1 MIDISTLGLVNNV
14 ASNTYF
20 VDPATYFVYSR
31 KTGAQTRLS
40 GSLNVSNVR
49 SYTLQTTGRYPVKI
63 REDRLR
69 QAVAAAVRNK
79 TRTEGEVNTGKG
91 WIIGSVINGQYSFST
106 SPVVHSTESSV
117 DTEIE
122 RLAKNNPGTRFVK
135 VRIEAFVQ
143 SGVVSWS

>member
-1 MIDISTLGLVNNV
+1 MIDISTLGLANNIPQG
-14 ASNTYF
+14 TYF

-31 KTGAQTRLS
+31 KTGTQARLT
-40 GSLNVSNVR
+40 GSLNISNVR

-79 TRTEGEVNTGKG
+79 TRTEGEVNTSKG
-91 WIIGSVINGQYSFST
+91 WIIGSVIGNSYSFNPT
-106 SPVVHSTESSV
+106 PRVHATEDSV
-117 DTEIE
+117 NTEIE
-122 RLAKNNPGTRFVK
+122 RLAKTNPGTRFVK

-143 SGVVSWS
+143 SGGVSWS